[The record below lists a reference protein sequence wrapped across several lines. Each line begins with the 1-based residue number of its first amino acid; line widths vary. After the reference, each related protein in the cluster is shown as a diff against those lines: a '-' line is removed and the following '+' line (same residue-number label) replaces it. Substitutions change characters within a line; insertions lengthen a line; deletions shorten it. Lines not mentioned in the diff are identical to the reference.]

1 MSFCSGGQTGL
12 TRLADGAAAAGDDG
26 MFCGDAV
33 ALASISMK
41 IERDCLPRPKQYNE
55 LIMCPHKEK
64 LQYSEISSHFF
75 LFFPI
80 KLKSISSTSMNAV
93 RF

>member
-1 MSFCSGGQTGL
+1 MKRIISHLFEIVHLLHSECGQVNLITLSFCSGGQTGL
-12 TRLADGAAAAGDDG
+12 TRLADGAAGDDG

-55 LIMCPHKEK
+55 LIMCPQKE
-64 LQYSEISSHFF
+64 
-75 LFFPI
+75 
-80 KLKSISSTSMNAV
+80 
-93 RF
+93 